1 MQIHSRAGR
10 LALVSASLFAA
21 ACYEVEGPV
30 TADPSAPVL
39 TGTALQRGKESLG
52 RQLFEDTALSASGT
66 QSCASCHAQEAAF
79 QGNSQADKGK
89 PVAQGAFPTLF
100 GNRNTP
106 TAMYL
111 ASAPAF
117 SFVEDEGELVPTG
130 GFFWDGRADSLALQA
145 EGPFLNPREMAMP
158 DQKAVVDIV
167 READYRSLF
176 VDVFGGAVLN
186 DTPKAYHAIG
196 EAIAAFEKTPRFQPF
211 SSKFDDVLRG
221 AESFTAEEALGFQL
235 FKDPEKGNC
244 IGCHA
249 GKVTSKTPSDWLF
262 TDFTYDNL
270 GVPRNDAIADND
282 EAAHYDL
289 GLCGQPGLLSRIPNS
304 VGDKQAF
311 LDSLCGAFKVP
322 TLRNVGL
329 TAPYMHNGVFA
340 TLRDVVEFYV
350 TRGTAPENW
359 YRKNGAGKT
368 RTFDDLPEQY
378 AKNVNTSEAPYD
390 RVVGQAPRLDDAE
403 IDAIVAFLQTLT
415 DQP

>member
-1 MQIHSRAGR
+1 MHSQLRAGR
-10 LALVSASLFAA
+10 WALASAFLFAA

-39 TGTALQRGKESLG
+39 TGDALQRGKEVLG

-66 QSCASCHAQEAAF
+66 QSCASCHGQDEGF
-79 QGNSQADKGK
+79 QGNNQTDKRK
-89 PVAQGAFPTLF
+89 PVARGAFPALF

-111 ASAPAF
+111 ASAPPF
-117 SFVEDEGELVPTG
+117 SFVEEEGELVPTG
-130 GFFWDGRADSLALQA
+130 GFFWDGRADSLAQQA

-158 DQKAVVDIV
+158 DQAAVVDIV

-186 DTPKAYHAIG
+186 DTPKAYHAIA
-196 EAIAAFEKTPRFQPF
+196 EAIAAFEKTPRFQPYA
-211 SSKFDDVLRG
+211 SKFDDVLRG
-221 AESFTAEEALGFQL
+221 TDTFTAQEALGFQL

-249 GKVTSKTPSDWLF
+249 GKLTSNAPSDWLF

-282 EAAHYDL
+282 DAAHFDL
-289 GLCGQPGLLSRIPNS
+289 GLCGQPGLLSRIPDS
-304 VGDKQAF
+304 AGDKQAF
-311 LDSLCGAFKVP
+311 LASLCGAFKVP

-359 YRKNGAGKT
+359 YRKKSDGNL

-378 AKNVNTSEAPYD
+378 AKNVNTAEAPYD
-390 RVVGQAPRLDDAE
+390 RLKGQAARLDDVE
-403 IDAIVAFLQTLT
+403 IDAIVAFLHTLT